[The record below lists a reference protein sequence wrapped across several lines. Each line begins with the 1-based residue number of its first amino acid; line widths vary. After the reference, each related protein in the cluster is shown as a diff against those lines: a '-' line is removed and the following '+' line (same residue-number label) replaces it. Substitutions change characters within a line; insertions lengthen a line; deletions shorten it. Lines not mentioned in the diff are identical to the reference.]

1 MRGGADLEGVSRT
14 VWQEEVLWLCK
25 KIIFHNPTADY
36 FYRGERK
43 LQQLIPD
50 SKSLFS
56 SGCNGL
62 PIGNLTS
69 QFFANVYLNELDH
82 FVYEELGYTLCVR
95 YVDDFVIIGS
105 DSTALR
111 SLIPKIDTF
120 LWERLRLHIHPKK
133 IYLQP
138 IHNGVDFLGYFVR
151 SSHILVRQ
159 KVVRRFKDK
168 LCHCINPKDGL
179 LSVDDIPMMQS
190 YLGHFSHANT
200 YRLRKSLD

>member
-1 MRGGADLEGVSRT
+1 

-36 FYRGERK
+36 FYRGDSK

-50 SKSLFS
+50 NKSLFS

-82 FVYEELGYTLCVR
+82 FVNEVLGCTLYVR
-95 YVDDFVIIGS
+95 YVDDFVIV
-105 DSTALR
+105 DNDLALLR
-111 SLIPKIDTF
+111 SIVPTLDTF
-120 LWERLRLHIHPKK
+120 LWEKLRLHIHPKK

-138 IHNGVDFLGYFVR
+138 ICNGVDFLGYFVR

-159 KVVRRFKDK
+159 KVVRRFKDT
-168 LCHCINPKDGL
+168 LRHRINPKDGL
-179 LSVDDIPMMQS
+179 LSVDDIPMIQS

-200 YRLRKSLD
+200 YRLRKSLS